1 MFYTFLRATNRLE
14 ITRCDAS
21 TKSVYSIPYR
31 LMYRIWLSMYSKFLR
46 HLKYEVKVIICCQ
59 CVNERGIIPEN
70 YSGVRVPSFSLNKKK
85 HSLNDLEWSAL
96 YSTFW
101 ARTNHVLKVL
111 TCMFV
116 WVLPHACSSYCIV
129 PSLKLKHLESHVY
142 LRYCDWTVQKRVI
155 WFYQL
160 FNSVLKVE
168 QRKRM
173 FPKRSWSLLSMTC
186 PMLSLTI

>member
-1 MFYTFLRATNRLE
+1 MFCTFLRATNRLE

-116 WVLPHACSSYCIV
+116 WVPVSYT
-129 PSLKLKHLESHVY
+129 HLFWSICQHWPGKCFENFAFRASWDEARWQV
-142 LRYCDWTVQKRVI
+142 
-155 WFYQL
+155 L
-160 FNSVLKVE
+160 FN
-168 QRKRM
+168 
-173 FPKRSWSLLSMTC
+173 P
-186 PMLSLTI
+186 